1 MGTKICDCKMAG
13 QRKEFGGSIGAT
25 LVVFGLPVFI
35 AFLHIAAGQWN
46 WDVLNVD
53 IYKNMTAS
61 KLSHHLAEIAPN
73 AYTWQLALGWIAM
86 HIFLYLFGPGRIVE
100 GQPDPD
106 NGKRLK
112 YPMNAAFAFAISLL
126 LVFGGYLNG
135 LYSPTRLVAN
145 YHRLAST
152 AMIIGFALDIY
163 LYIKSFFEGRPGL
176 TAWSCLSFVFLL
188 AQYEKHGSV
197 SPFMALNAFLHF
209 VYNWDALYY
218 EQGML
223 TMLDIVFDPFG
234 WMLAFGDLAYV
245 PFLYPL

>member
-1 MGTKICDCKMAG
+1 MGKICDCKMAG

-25 LVVFGLPVFI
+25 LVVFGIPVFI

-53 IYKNMTAS
+53 IYKNMNAS

-112 YPMNAAFAFAISLL
+112 YPMNAAFALPSRCCSSLAATST
-126 LVFGGYLNG
+126 GCTRRRGWW
-135 LYSPTRLVAN
+135 PT
-145 YHRLAST
+145 
-152 AMIIGFALDIY
+152 
-163 LYIKSFFEGRPGL
+163 
-176 TAWSCLSFVFLL
+176 
-188 AQYEKHGSV
+188 
-197 SPFMALNAFLHF
+197 
-209 VYNWDALYY
+209 
-218 EQGML
+218 
-223 TMLDIVFDPFG
+223 
-234 WMLAFGDLAYV
+234 
-245 PFLYPL
+245 